1 MIKIF
6 EAFAGYGTA
15 TFALKQLGVKHDLVG
30 YSEIDK
36 YAIQCFQQN
45 HCDTGCT
52 TDEGIKILE
61 PNNFGDIT
69 KIDWSEVP
77 DFDLLTGGFPC
88 QSFSVAGKGLGE
100 QDDRG
105 VLANYLTKALIVK
118 QPKYFL
124 FENVKGFMSKKHS
137 EFRERLF
144 KDWKETGYVLF
155 HKVLN
160 TRDFGIPQNRE
171 RVFIIG
177 FRKDVAPEFGCF
189 SFPEP
194 FELKLKLKDVL
205 EDNVDGKY
213 FLKEEQVEKIMAKV
227 PIRSY
232 KDRLQKEVSGCLCS
246 RDFKSPKCIELN
258 SKKDREFGRKQQLE
272 LNGGEFANS
281 ISNVQ
286 KALADG
292 RPVPGGS
299 GHLSKEDGTTYCLDT
314 GNCQAIEIT
323 AEYRHP
329 FPNCKPN
336 INFSPAIKGSQGSGN
351 QTIINKVRRLT
362 PKECFRLQGF
372 LGDEVNLDFLSDTQ
386 RYKLAGNG
394 QSVNVVKLLFKE
406 LLNKGK

>member
-177 FRKDVAPEFGCF
+177 FRKDIAPEFGEF
-189 SFPEP
+189 SFPVP
-194 FELKLKLKDVL
+194 FALDLKLKDIL
-205 EDNVDGKY
+205 EESVDGKY

-232 KDRLQKEVSGCLCS
+232 KDRLQKEVSGCLRS
-246 RDFKSPKCIELN
+246 RDFKSPKCIQVVGNLCSDTWLKRNESSRRVYSGEGIAPCIPTAQGGGIVQPLV
-258 SKKDREFGRKQQLE
+258 
-272 LNGGEFANS
+272 NG
-281 ISNVQ
+281 
-286 KALADG
+286 
-292 RPVPGGS
+292 
-299 GHLSKEDGTTYCLDT
+299 
-314 GNCQAIEIT
+314 
-323 AEYRHP
+323 
-329 FPNCKPN
+329 
-336 INFSPAIKGSQGSGN
+336 
-351 QTIINKVRRLT
+351 VRRLT

>member
-1 MIKIF
+1 M
-6 EAFAGYGTA
+6 
-15 TFALKQLGVKHDLVG
+15 
-30 YSEIDK
+30 
-36 YAIQCFQQN
+36 
-45 HCDTGCT
+45 
-52 TDEGIKILE
+52 
-61 PNNFGDIT
+61 
-69 KIDWSEVP
+69 
-77 DFDLLTGGFPC
+77 
-88 QSFSVAGKGLGE
+88 
-100 QDDRG
+100 
-105 VLANYLTKALIVK
+105 
-118 QPKYFL
+118 
-124 FENVKGFMSKKHS
+124 
-137 EFRERLF
+137 
-144 KDWKETGYVLF
+144 F

-177 FRKDVAPEFGCF
+177 FRKDIAPEFGEF
-189 SFPEP
+189 SFPVP
-194 FELKLKLKDVL
+194 FALDLKLKDIL
-205 EDNVDGKY
+205 EESVDGKY

-232 KDRLQKEVSGCLCS
+232 KDRLQKEVSGCLRS
-246 RDFKSPKCIELN
+246 QDFKSPKCIKLQEITQGVSDAQRIYDSEGCAKTLKGLGGGQGAKTGLYAVGCAVRSWPRTSD

-351 QTIINKVRRLT
+351 QIIINKVRRLT

-372 LGDEVNLDFLSDTQ
+372 LGDEVILDGLSDTQ